1 MAVYTQQRVKDKYGT
16 HVGTVHYRDG
26 NAYTGSWAS
35 PNGQWSHG
43 QDLLNKNSNLG
54 GSYNSLLGAK
64 DHTYGAQEYVRQ
76 DPVQSTF
83 NFTMPEISFP
93 EIDIPDPAPTIPTP
107 MSIKGN
113 AAGVKRKKS
122 KGEISGAS
130 TKGTSQ
136 FNRSMFIN
144 PSAPISNI
152 NV

>member
-1 MAVYTQQRVKDKYGT
+1 MAIYTQQRVNYGKD
-16 HVGTVHYRDG
+16 HVGTVHYRD
-26 NAYTGSWAS
+26 NNPYSGSWVVNGKWQ
-35 PNGQWSHG
+35 NGQTLLDRNSHLNSYS
-43 QDLLNKNSNLG
+43 DLIGVKG
-54 GSYNSLLGAK
+54 
-64 DHTYGAQEYVRQ
+64 HTYGAKEFVRQ
-76 DPVQSTF
+76 DPVQQSF
-83 NFTMPEISFP
+83 NFEVPEAPAPATI
-93 EIDIPDPAPTIPTP
+93 EIPDPAPTIPTP

-122 KGEISGAS
+122 RGEQRGTS